1 MVFAQIDNK
10 LLDILHK
17 IADGRRF
24 IDLGAGECLFE
35 HKYRE
40 RFDDAEVISVE
51 LFPQEHYYIPKDRV
65 VRFNAVTMAAA
76 MRPNDLPIFIRPCH
90 SNQFM
95 PASLRN
101 MEDLVPEAIYVSKK
115 DNVEYDIPEDYEY
128 TEVMGWRGKE
138 GERIF
143 RIKLYGTPWKR
154 IEREYFM
161 VKLDGWK
168 EAIKMYKEERNGEMH
183 FVNDRGCGFP
193 CTAADVVEPLK

>member
-10 LLDILHK
+10 LLDILHE

-24 IDLGAGECLFE
+24 VDLGAGECLFE
-35 HKYRE
+35 HKYRQ

-51 LFPQEHYYIPKDRV
+51 LFPQEHLYIPKDRV
-65 VRFNAVTMAAA
+65 VRFDAVMMAST

-90 SNQFM
+90 SMQFM

-101 MEDLVPEAIYVSKK
+101 MENLVPEAIYVSKRE
-115 DNVEYDIPEDYEY
+115 NIEFDIPEDYEY
-128 TEVMGWRGKE
+128 KEVTGWRGKD
-138 GERIF
+138 GESIF

-161 VKLDGWK
+161 VQLEGWK
-168 EAIKMYKEERNGEMH
+168 EPVKMYKEERGGEMH
-183 FVNDRGCGFP
+183 FVNDRGGGFP
-193 CTAADVVEPLK
+193 CTVADSVIPFK